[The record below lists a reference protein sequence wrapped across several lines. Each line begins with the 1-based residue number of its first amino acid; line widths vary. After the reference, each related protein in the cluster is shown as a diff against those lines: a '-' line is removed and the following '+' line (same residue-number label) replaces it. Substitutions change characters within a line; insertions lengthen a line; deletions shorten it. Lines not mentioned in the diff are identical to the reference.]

1 VQLIEVSVT
10 GVRSAVITLRR
21 ESTPMAFE
29 LFSMVH
35 LGTSA
40 YYQAVTERLRDC
52 QLIVAEG
59 VSGWSPT
66 TRALTLAYRLP
77 GRSRR
82 LGLTVQS
89 IDYAALG
96 IPVIRPDL
104 TARQLARRWRAVPLL
119 QRLAVWCLLPPVALA
134 VRIFGT
140 RRFMA
145 RHLSRDDLPTPEDH
159 MARSVAG
166 EIMEVIVDHRDEL
179 LLEALA
185 SVHEAR
191 CGEPVTVAVVYG
203 AEHVPAVAHTLLA
216 RYGYRPRAAEWLTV
230 FDF

>member
-1 VQLIEVSVT
+1 MQLIEVSVT

-21 ESTPMAFE
+21 EQTPMAFE

-35 LGTSA
+35 LGTPA
-40 YYQAVTERLRDC
+40 YYRAVTEHLRNC

-59 VSGWSPT
+59 VSGRSLI

-82 LGLTVQS
+82 LDLVVQR
-89 IDYAALG
+89 IDYAGLG

-104 TARQLARRWRAVPLL
+104 TARQFRQRWRAIPAL
-119 QRLAVWCLLPPVALA
+119 QRLAVWCLLPPAALA
-134 VRIFGT
+134 VRVFGT

-145 RHLSRDDLPTPEDH
+145 RHLSLDDLPTSEDH

-166 EIMEVIVDHRDEL
+166 ELLELIVDHRDGL
-179 LLEALA
+179 LIAALA
-185 SVHEAR
+185 SIHEER
-191 CGEPVTVAVVYG
+191 CAEPVTVAVVYG
-203 AEHVPAVAHTLLA
+203 AGHLPAVVRALLA
-216 RYGYRPRAAEWLTV
+216 RYGYRPLTAEWLTV